1 MKSIAKI
8 AAVLLFVSSPVIL
21 QRYAVLEH
29 ISSPHSTDD
38 GTPKKKKKKVVLSG
52 SKQGFCCMLKWLI
65 DNLNLN
71 RKSTVDGF

>member
-8 AAVLLFVSSPVIL
+8 AAVLLFVSSSVIL

-38 GTPKKKKKKVVLSG
+38 GTPEKKKG
-52 SKQGFCCMLKWLI
+52 STFRFEASFLLHVEM
-65 DNLNLN
+65 
-71 RKSTVDGF
+71 VDR